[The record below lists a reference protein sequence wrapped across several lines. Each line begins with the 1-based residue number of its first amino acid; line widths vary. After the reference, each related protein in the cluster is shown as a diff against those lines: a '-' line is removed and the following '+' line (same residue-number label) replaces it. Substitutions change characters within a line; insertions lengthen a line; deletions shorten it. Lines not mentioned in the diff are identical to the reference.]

1 MITFF
6 LTNPER
12 EKSPISILICF
23 RGSKF
28 RKCIGEGIAPSKW
41 NDKKRRVRVTS
52 TNQED
57 SYINDQLDA
66 WEKAGNEAIACFK
79 DRAYVPA
86 KDEFISI
93 LTQKRY
99 QNTNTEHPPIL
110 KYFNTFI
117 ERYDGTRSKTRV
129 KQYKNA
135 LKLLTRYENE
145 CKRTFYFED
154 IDINFYNKFERWFYK
169 QNYSANYFGTI
180 IKILKVV
187 VNEARQVDK
196 IHDSDGTK
204 NRNFVSTQVNVD
216 NIYLTEDELLKM
228 HNLVIT
234 EELVKSKI
242 ENTAHW
248 DIAKKVRAMNKARDM
263 FLIGAFTGLRYSDY
277 SRLDKENIGDNITIQ
292 AQKTGI
298 KSVIPIHWVVKEIID
313 RGYDFSTSMFGQK
326 VNHQIKDVAM
336 LAGIDQEVTLIKNE
350 AGKPIT
356 VTGPKYKYVC
366 THTAR
371 RSFATNAYK
380 SGIPAISIMKITGH
394 KSEAS
399 FLKYIKISEAE
410 NAELLQNHR
419 FFTKP
424 CSTDCST
431 ENNDQTANLVDGFDS
446 VTHKGTE

>member
-1 MITFF
+1 MTTFY
-6 LTNPER
+6 LTNKDR
-12 EKSPISILICF
+12 DVSTISILICF
-23 RGSKF
+23 RGSKY
-28 RKCIGEGIAPSKW
+28 RKCIGESVSPSKW

-52 TNQED
+52 TNTED

-66 WEKAGNEAIACFK
+66 WEKAGNETIAYFK
-79 DRAYVPA
+79 DRTYVPT
-86 KDEFISI
+86 KDEFLSI
-93 LTQKRY
+93 LNKKRY
-99 QNTNTEHPPIL
+99 RNTSTEHPSVL
-110 KYFNTFI
+110 KYFVTFI
-117 ERYDGTRSKTRV
+117 ERYNGTRSKARV
-129 KQYKNA
+129 NQYKNA
-135 LKLLTRYENE
+135 LTLLQRYETE
-145 CKRTFYFED
+145 CKRTLYFED

-196 IHDSDGTK
+196 IHDSDGIK

-216 NIYLTEDELLKM
+216 NIYLTEEELLKM

-242 ENTAHW
+242 ENTEHW
-248 DIAKKVRAMNKARDM
+248 DIAKKIRAMNKARDM

-292 AQKTGI
+292 AKKTGI

-394 KSEAS
+394 KSESS

-410 NAELLQNHR
+410 NAELLQNHS

-424 CSTDCST
+424 RLTECSTKKD
-431 ENNDQTANLVDGFDS
+431 NQTVNLVDGFDS
-446 VTHKGTE
+446 FAKENKE